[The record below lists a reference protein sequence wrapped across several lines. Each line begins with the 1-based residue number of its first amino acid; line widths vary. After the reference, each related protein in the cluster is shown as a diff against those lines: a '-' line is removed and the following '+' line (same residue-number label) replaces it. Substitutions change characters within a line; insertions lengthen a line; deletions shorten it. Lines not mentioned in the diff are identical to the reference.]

1 MPGTALVTKHDH
13 GVAVRYRKP
22 APVAP
27 GIAERVGPLLGPL
40 ASVSF
45 GPLVTALVNEL
56 AGQSGEDDLLLIL
69 DPARGS

>member
-1 MPGTALVTKHDH
+1 MTEIIIVGICCP
-13 GVAVRYRKP
+13 YRGGKCT
-22 APVAP
+22 
-27 GIAERVGPLLGPL
+27 L